1 MKELLTLSKLFW
13 YIGPIWKSVP
23 ESLDTIRPLDLRIWS
38 DSRIQSGIGK
48 VWTRDTLAAGFIGRV
63 GPLAVNSNFYTVLD
77 YPPGQK
83 SILKGCLENGF
94 LNRRILESGSL
105 DTISGV
111 GF

>member
-1 MKELLTLSKLFW
+1 M
-13 YIGPIWKSVP
+13 
-23 ESLDTIRPLDLRIWS
+23 
-38 DSRIQSGIGK
+38 
-48 VWTRDTLAAGFIGRV
+48 AAGFIGRV

-77 YPPGQK
+77 YPPGLK
-83 SILKGCLENGF
+83 SILEGCLENGF